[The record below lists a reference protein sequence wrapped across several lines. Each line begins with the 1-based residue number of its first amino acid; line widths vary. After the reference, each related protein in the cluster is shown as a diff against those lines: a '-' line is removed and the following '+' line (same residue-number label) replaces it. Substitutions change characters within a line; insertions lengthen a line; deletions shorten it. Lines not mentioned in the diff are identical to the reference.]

1 MVCEYAGFDNK
12 RNWVYLLLF
21 CAVIFAEK
29 LSSTLLNQ
37 KNPPRRKRE
46 LGFYPGAIFLWDRRE
61 HERHCGVVNM
71 SLKTLVVAAL
81 VFSSSIWLTGRLST
95 ASKLRVL
102 DQPNERSLH
111 TTLIPRTGGLAI
123 LTSLALGFCLIG
135 LLIISGRAQIGLSG
149 RKFLWVIALAF
160 AMAAISLWNDLTELH
175 PVVRLFLHGV
185 GAAGV
190 ALGVGATISVIAF
203 PRIGQVS
210 LGWLAVPITILFLVW
225 VTNLYNFMDGM
236 DGFAG
241 GMTVLGFGFLGYVS
255 RNGNSMIPLLA
266 VLTVGAA
273 GGFLLHN
280 KPPAKIFMGD
290 AGSITLGFLA
300 GSLSVLGMH
309 QGLFDF
315 WVPVLIFSPFIVD
328 ATVTLLRRLFRG
340 EKIWHAHR
348 EHYYQRL
355 VLAGWSHRKTVLAEY
370 CLMIFCGLSAV
381 AYIRAGE
388 STRLA
393 MLLTWVLIYAALIL
407 AVRRVE
413 RRSKSRMRDT
423 RGIMTRIQRSGN
435 GLRLE
440 P

>member
-1 MVCEYAGFDNK
+1 
-12 RNWVYLLLF
+12 
-21 CAVIFAEK
+21 
-29 LSSTLLNQ
+29 
-37 KNPPRRKRE
+37 
-46 LGFYPGAIFLWDRRE
+46 
-61 HERHCGVVNM
+61 M
-71 SLKTLVVAAL
+71 SLKTLVVAVL

-95 ASKLRVL
+95 SSRLRVL

-111 TTLIPRTGGLAI
+111 NTLIPRTGGLAI
-123 LTSLALGFCLIG
+123 LVSLALGLCLIG
-135 LLIISGRAQIGLSG
+135 VLIISGRVQIGLSG
-149 RKFLWVIALAF
+149 RQWLWVVLTAF

-175 PVVRLFLHGV
+175 PIVRLILHGV
-185 GAAGV
+185 AAAGV
-190 ALGVGATISVIAF
+190 ALGVGVTINFITF

-210 LGWLAVPITILFLVW
+210 LGWLAVPITILFLLW
-225 VTNLYNFMDGM
+225 MTNLYNFMDGM

-241 GMTVLGFGFLGYVS
+241 GMTVLGFGFLGYVA
-255 RNGNSMIPLLA
+255 RNGNSLIPLLA
-266 VLTVGAA
+266 VMIVGAA

-290 AGSITLGFLA
+290 AGSITLGFLV
-300 GSLSVLGMH
+300 GSLSLIGMH

-328 ATVTLLRRLFRG
+328 ATVTLFRRLFRG
-340 EKIWHAHR
+340 EKIWRAHR

-393 MLLTWVLIYAALIL
+393 ILLTWVLIYAALIL

-413 RRSKSRMRDT
+413 RRAKRRMVSNPEMVNRAQE
-423 RGIMTRIQRSGN
+423 IEMV
-435 GLRLE
+435 
-440 P
+440 

>member
-1 MVCEYAGFDNK
+1 MN
-12 RNWVYLLLF
+12 
-21 CAVIFAEK
+21 
-29 LSSTLLNQ
+29 
-37 KNPPRRKRE
+37 
-46 LGFYPGAIFLWDRRE
+46 
-61 HERHCGVVNM
+61 
-71 SLKTLVVAAL
+71 LKTLVVAVL
-81 VFSSSIWLTGRLST
+81 VFSSSIWLTGRLSN

-111 TTLIPRTGGLAI
+111 NTLIPRTGGLAI
-123 LTSLALGFCLIG
+123 LASLALGFCLIG
-135 LLIISGRAQIGLSG
+135 VVIVSGEAPIGLSG
-149 RKFLWVIALAF
+149 RQCLWVIATAF
-160 AMAAISLWNDLTELH
+160 AMAAISLWNDLSELH
-175 PVVRLFLHGV
+175 PIVRLILHGV

-190 ALGVGATISVIAF
+190 ALGVGATITVITF
-203 PRIGQVS
+203 PGIGHVS
-210 LGWLAVPITILFLVW
+210 LGWLAVPITISFLVW
-225 VTNLYNFMDGM
+225 MTNLYNFMDGM

-241 GMTVLGFGFLGYVS
+241 GMTVLGFAFLGYVS
-255 RNGNSMIPLLA
+255 RDGNSMIPLLA

-290 AGSITLGFLA
+290 PGSIMLGFLA
-300 GSLSVLGMH
+300 GSLSVIGIH

-328 ATVTLLRRLFRG
+328 ATVTLFRRLFRG
-340 EKIWHAHR
+340 KKIWQAHR

-355 VLAGWSHRKTVLAEY
+355 VLSGWSHRKTVLAEY

-388 STRLA
+388 SVRLA
-393 MLLTWVLIYAALIL
+393 ILLTWALVYGALIL
-407 AVRRVE
+407 GVRYVE
-413 RRSKSRMRDT
+413 RQGKSRMRNI
-423 RGIMTRIQRSGN
+423 RGIMTGTQKSGD

>member
-1 MVCEYAGFDNK
+1 
-12 RNWVYLLLF
+12 
-21 CAVIFAEK
+21 
-29 LSSTLLNQ
+29 
-37 KNPPRRKRE
+37 
-46 LGFYPGAIFLWDRRE
+46 
-61 HERHCGVVNM
+61 M

-95 ASKLRVL
+95 ASKLRLL
-102 DQPNERSLH
+102 DHPNERSLH
-111 TTLIPRTGGLAI
+111 NTLIPRTGGLAI
-123 LTSLALGFCLIG
+123 LASLALGFCLIG
-135 LLIISGRAQIGLSG
+135 VLIISGEVQIGLSG
-149 RKFLWVIALAF
+149 RQCLWLIATAF
-160 AMAAISLWNDLTELH
+160 AMAGISLWNDLTELH
-175 PVVRLFLHGV
+175 PVVRLILHGV

-190 ALGVGATISVIAF
+190 ALGVGVTINVITF
-203 PRIGQVS
+203 PGIGQVS
-210 LGWLAVPITILFLVW
+210 LGWLTVPITMLFLLW
-225 VTNLYNFMDGM
+225 MTNLYNFMDGM

-255 RNGNSMIPLLA
+255 RDGNSLIPLLA

-290 AGSITLGFLA
+290 AGSIMLGFLA
-300 GSLSVLGMH
+300 GSLSVFGMH

-328 ATVTLLRRLFRG
+328 ATVTLFRRLFRG
-340 EKIWHAHR
+340 EKIWQAHR

-381 AYIRAGE
+381 RYIRAGE
-388 STRLA
+388 SARLA
-393 MLLTWVLIYAALIL
+393 ILVTWVLIYIALML
-407 AVRRVE
+407 GVRYVE
-413 RRSKSRMRDT
+413 RQGKSRMRNT
-423 RGIMTRIQRSGN
+423 RGIMTRIPKSGD